1 MSAAGIQNG
10 EGGQEMSLPK
20 LLERAAAEERIS
32 RQDWEMLIELA
43 TVGED
48 VIANGESGHLARLV
62 ALLEGGVIA
71 VDGVPQ
77 TEILRRL
84 AVFI

>member
-1 MSAAGIQNG
+1 MLLELATVEEEVLVNG
-10 EGGQEMSLPK
+10 EGGY
-20 LLERAAAEERIS
+20 
-32 RQDWEMLIELA
+32 LA
-43 TVGED
+43 
-48 VIANGESGHLARLV
+48 HLV